1 MIFKFLLKIFWK
13 FLSTELLLQKQIF
26 EAISHLK
33 STRIVA
39 QEILNYLSITLNKS
53 DVFNWDYYPEVI
65 GRVIG
70 MKDSIWKKFFF

>member
-1 MIFKFLLKIFWK
+1 VIFKFLLKIFWK